1 MFHLFSALPEH
12 TCLLIIVL
20 FYFAV
25 FFIRKRENIE
35 KELFK
40 ALAKRVDG
48 CCRETCPTKEKDMPA
63 CGYCIPNARC
73 KNDEKGMFVEVRYF
87 QLLAVDIHDDVKSR
101 YLRQVTEAAEE
112 ERAEFELQEKVNL
125 SKNCLF
131 YGNTNFF
138 RVEIEQR

>member
-1 MFHLFSALPEH
+1 M
-12 TCLLIIVL
+12 
-20 FYFAV
+20 
-25 FFIRKRENIE
+25 
-35 KELFK
+35 
-40 ALAKRVDG
+40 DG
-48 CCRETCPTKEKDMPA
+48 CCRETCPTQEKDMPA

-125 SKNCLF
+125 STICRF
-131 YGNTNFF
+131 YGKTSYFGAK
-138 RVEIEQR
+138 IERK